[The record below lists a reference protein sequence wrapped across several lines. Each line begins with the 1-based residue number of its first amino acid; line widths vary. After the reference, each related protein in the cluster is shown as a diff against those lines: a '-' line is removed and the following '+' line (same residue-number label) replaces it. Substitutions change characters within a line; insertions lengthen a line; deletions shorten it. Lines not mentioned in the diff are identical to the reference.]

1 MWLVW
6 SNLAATKC
14 QSVTFYIMTHAL
26 DRSLSSLTALAAASL
41 LLSTTPAMAQGQTAQ
56 AQPPDAA
63 AAAPAVTTPAPQAAT
78 NPPPSEVPAPPPAP
92 AAPPPA
98 APPPTTDTA
107 PAAAPALAQAPQAP
121 QAPTMTSNPVVQTV
135 PDSSAPAQAQS
146 AADVADSAAATPA
159 RQAAPR
165 AHAAARP
172 AEPAPRA
179 QAESSRTVTQT
190 VAKDTTKPA
199 NDASTPVRRDP
210 AGLYAADGTPVTPA
224 AAPAPAPASDME
236 RYWPIGVAGGVLL
249 IGLAGYALTRR
260 RREDEGDAVEVV
272 VTPTSRTYID
282 PSYAEPATPV
292 VQATPVAEP
301 AKAVPVP
308 VDAFAQA
315 DAERVAAQPVA
326 VTPVVAT
333 PVTLVPDPAAEAFAK
348 PVSRRKRTDSPEGV
362 MLREGPLPTGEERAE
377 LLKRMMEAA
386 PDKANPFHTPRA
398 RMRRARLI
406 LQARE
411 QELREKATERF
422 DWRTY
427 KPSMKPGLTTTA
439 DTATQGGAQKAEP
452 VK

>member
-1 MWLVW
+1 
-6 SNLAATKC
+6 
-14 QSVTFYIMTHAL
+14 MTHAL

-41 LLSTTPAMAQGQTAQ
+41 LLSTSPAMAQGQTAQ

-92 AAPPPA
+92 AAPPP
-98 APPPTTDTA
+98 TTDTA
-107 PAAAPALAQAPQAP
+107 PAAAPAPAQAP

-159 RQAAPR
+159 KQAAPR

-190 VAKDTTKPA
+190 VTKDTTKPA

-210 AGLYAADGTPVTPA
+210 AGLYTADGAPVTPA

-249 IGLAGYALTRR
+249 IGLAGFALTRR
-260 RREDEGDAVEVV
+260 RREDEEDAVEVV

-326 VTPVVAT
+326 VTPVAT
-333 PVTLVPDPAAEAFAK
+333 TLVPDPAAEAFAK
-348 PVSRRKRTDSPEGV
+348 PVSRPKRADSPEGV

-439 DTATQGGAQKAEP
+439 DTAIQGGAQKAEP